1 MRPASLAALSL
12 MAAGATVL
20 QPSAASQAQDL
31 VSFRIMSP
39 PLALSLAQAA
49 LKACSDR
56 GFQVAVAVVDR
67 FGIPQVMLRDTLAGP
82 HTPDTAVAKARTS
95 VSFRA
100 ATQELSAAT
109 QAGQLNSAIRHL
121 PGYVFLGG
129 GVPVESAGAI
139 VGGIGV
145 SGAPGG
151 AEDDACA
158 REGIDSVEERLV
170 M

>member
-1 MRPASLAALSL
+1 MTKMTKTPFVLAALL
-12 MAAGATVL
+12 AATPL
-20 QPSAASQAQDL
+20 AANDFIP
-31 VSFRIMSP
+31 FRIMAP
-39 PLALSLAQAA
+39 PLALELAQAA
-49 LKACSDR
+49 LKSCGDR

-67 FGIPQVMLRDTLAGP
+67 FGVTQVVLRDALAGA
-82 HTPDTAVAKARTS
+82 HTPETAQAKARTA
-95 VSFRA
+95 VSFRTSTEA
-100 ATQELSAAT
+100 MSAAT

-121 PGYVFLGG
+121 PGYIFLGG

-139 VGGIGV
+139 VGGIGI

-158 REGIDSVEERLV
+158 RAGIAAIEDRLL